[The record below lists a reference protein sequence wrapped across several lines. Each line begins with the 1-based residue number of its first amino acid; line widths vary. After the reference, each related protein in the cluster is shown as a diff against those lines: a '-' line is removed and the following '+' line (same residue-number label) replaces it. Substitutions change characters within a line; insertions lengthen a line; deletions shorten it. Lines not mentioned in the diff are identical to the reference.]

1 MTNEWFWLWT
11 PLCASILLSIILV
24 PLGERV
30 LQRGVIFADIA
41 IAQWAALGVLL
52 GSQFIWTRELIALS
66 PALSISG
73 LCFALLASG
82 IVHLILR
89 VYAPYREAMIG
100 TLYVVG
106 ASLATMSVSHDP
118 HGAQALAATLNGD
131 LLWASAKHFYAL
143 IPVAICILLWQK
155 MSAFLQNQFFLPLFA
170 LAVTVAV
177 EVAGIYVV
185 FATLIS
191 TPLLLCQLAGK
202 PIALA
207 VLASIAAHFVGL
219 VIAAWLDYPVGPVV
233 VLSSILFTSLIL
245 TVSRMLKPRKGGAQW
260 ADNPPHL

>member
-11 PLCASILLSIILV
+11 PLCASILLSMMLV

-30 LQRGVIFADIA
+30 LQRGVVFADIA

-52 GSQFIWTRELIALS
+52 GGQFSWMRELSAMMPVLS
-66 PALSISG
+66 VSG

-82 IVHLILR
+82 LVHLILN
-89 VYAPYREAMIG
+89 VYAPHREAMIG
-100 TLYVVG
+100 TLYVAG

-131 LLWASAKHFYAL
+131 LLWTSTAHFYAL
-143 IPVAICILLWQK
+143 VPIAACVLWWQR
-155 MSAFLQNQFFLPLFA
+155 MSVSMQNHVFLPLFA
-170 LAVTVAV
+170 LAVAVAV

-191 TPLLLCQLAGK
+191 TPLLVCQIAGR
-202 PIALA
+202 PIASA
-207 VLASIAAHFVGL
+207 VLVCITAHFMGL
-219 VIAAWLDYPVGPVV
+219 VLAAWLDYPVGPSI
-233 VLSSILFTSLIL
+233 VLSSICFTVLVLVVGRCI
-245 TVSRMLKPRKGGAQW
+245 KPYIKG
-260 ADNPPHL
+260 

>member
-1 MTNEWFWLWT
+1 MINEWFWLWT
-11 PLCASILLSIILV
+11 PLCASILLSMILV

-30 LQRGVIFADIA
+30 LQRGVVFADIA

-52 GSQFIWTRELIALS
+52 GGQLSWSRELTAMS

-82 IVHLILR
+82 LVHLILNF
-89 VYAPYREAMIG
+89 YAPHREAMIG
-100 TLYVVG
+100 TLYVAG

-131 LLWASAKHFYAL
+131 LLWTSPSHFYVL
-143 IPVAICILLWQK
+143 IPVAASVIIWKKISASWQNK
-155 MSAFLQNQFFLPLFA
+155 IFLPLFA

-191 TPLLLCQLAGK
+191 TPLLLCQIAGK
-202 PIALA
+202 RVAWA
-207 VLASIAAHFVGL
+207 VLACIVAHFIGL
-219 VIAAWLDYPVGPVV
+219 LLAAWLDYPVGPSV
-233 VLSSILFTSLIL
+233 VLSSILFTSLVL
-245 TVSRMLKPRKGGAQW
+245 MVLSFLKRPTRAF
-260 ADNPPHL
+260 

>member
-30 LQRGVIFADIA
+30 LQRGVVFADIA

-52 GSQFIWTRELIALS
+52 GGQLAWTRELTAIL

-73 LCFALLASG
+73 LCFSLLASG
-82 IVHLILR
+82 LVHLILR
-89 VYAPYREAMIG
+89 VYAPHREAMIG
-100 TLYVVG
+100 TLYVAG

-131 LLWASAKHFYAL
+131 LLWASTNHFYAL
-143 IPVAICILLWQK
+143 IPIAVCVFAWQRISVA
-155 MSAFLQNQFFLPLFA
+155 LQNHLFLPLFA

-202 PIALA
+202 RIASA
-207 VLASIAAHFVGL
+207 VLACIAAHFIGL
-219 VIAAWLDYPVGPVV
+219 VLAAWLDYPVGPVV
-233 VLSSILFTSLIL
+233 VLSSILFTSLVL
-245 TVSRMLKPRKGGAQW
+245 VLLSGLKRYAKG
-260 ADNPPHL
+260 

>member
-1 MTNEWFWLWT
+1 M
-11 PLCASILLSIILV
+11 

-30 LQRGVIFADIA
+30 LQRGVVFADIA

-52 GSQFIWTRELIALS
+52 GGQLAWTRELTAIL

-82 IVHLILR
+82 LVHLILR
-89 VYAPYREAMIG
+89 VYAPHREAMIG
-100 TLYVVG
+100 TLYVAG

-131 LLWASAKHFYAL
+131 LLWASTNHFYAL
-143 IPVAICILLWQK
+143 IPVAAGVLVWQK
-155 MSAFLQNQFFLPLFA
+155 IPVPLQNHLFLPLFA

-202 PIALA
+202 QITSA
-207 VLASIAAHFVGL
+207 VLVCIAAHFIGMVL
-219 VIAAWLDYPVGPVV
+219 AAWLDYPVGPVV
-233 VLSSILFTSLIL
+233 VLSSILFSSLALVIL
-245 TVSRMLKPRKGGAQW
+245 RSIKPHNKG
-260 ADNPPHL
+260 